1 MKTFF
6 KKDATQKAT
15 TPKQTTNEIVLEIHD
30 TFNTEVERLMLEARQ
45 SIEADV
51 NHTLI
56 NDANKLKSLG
66 FFNAKETKIG
76 EVEADALSKIEKENT
91 KKAETIKAI
100 NYFSQKYPLY
110 KFITEESILKICTKY
125 GLIYG
130 EVSKYIGNVPKN
142 KVESMLKFK
151 LNENDYSYTIQRNRS
166 YSRSSEWITVNFK
179 EGTSLY
185 HSESDTKYYWFKKKN
200 FIIAAPLKDFD
211 TNGMEVEKFKL
222 IEKKVIPV
230 PDPVVMQPVLY
241 NNIEYYLIV
250 TAWGEEASDVDVVNQ
265 IMN

>member
-1 MKTFF
+1 
-6 KKDATQKAT
+6 
-15 TPKQTTNEIVLEIHD
+15 
-30 TFNTEVERLMLEARQ
+30 
-45 SIEADV
+45 
-51 NHTLI
+51 
-56 NDANKLKSLG
+56 
-66 FFNAKETKIG
+66 
-76 EVEADALSKIEKENT
+76 
-91 KKAETIKAI
+91 
-100 NYFSQKYPLY
+100 
-110 KFITEESILKICTKY
+110 
-125 GLIYG
+125 
-130 EVSKYIGNVPKN
+130 
-142 KVESMLKFK
+142 MLKFK